1 MKRLVFLGIILW
13 GSSSA
18 LAQSR
23 YFNLNVDN
31 DLFFVTDYFYSSGIF
46 LQYGKE
52 ISATQEKDSLRKFRL
67 VELGQEIY
75 TPSDRFSIDPQ
86 EYDYPYGGWTY
97 LKLSQQK
104 EINTNKQFEVGLQV
118 GVTGDWSLAR
128 WMQNTYHTNVLGL
141 PENAW
146 VDQVPAAVHLNIFG
160 QYFYQKQL
168 GKYLQYISQSYG
180 SLGTQRTHLGSRMG
194 LNIGDSNVFGL
205 GANTLYNQK
214 DGDAMYIGFNSSY
227 VFYDYMIEGGLWT
240 DNAPFT
246 AENIAFRYEIEIG
259 FALQHDRWKFLFLY
273 KNRSRDNALQDKT
286 SHHLMNITLSRFF
299 D

>member
-1 MKRLVFLGIILW
+1 MKNLLLLVVFLW
-13 GSSSA
+13 GTTPL

-52 ISATQEKDSLRKFRL
+52 ILTEENDSLRKFRL
-67 VELGQEIY
+67 FELGQEIY
-75 TPSDRFSIDPQ
+75 TPSDRYSIDPQ

-97 LKLSQQK
+97 LKISQQK
-104 EINTNKQFEVGLQV
+104 EITTNKQFEAGLQL

-141 PENAW
+141 QENAW
-146 VDQVPAAVHLNIFG
+146 VDQVPAAIHFNIFG
-160 QYFYQKQL
+160 QYFYQKQVL
-168 GKYLQYISQSYG
+168 KYLRYISQSYG

-194 LNIGDSNVFGL
+194 LNIGNGNVFGL
-205 GANTLYNQK
+205 GANTLYNQR
-214 DGDAMYIGFNSSY
+214 DGDAMYIGLNSSY
-227 VFYDYMIEGGLWT
+227 VFHDYMIEGSLWN
-240 DNAPFT
+240 DNAPFI
-246 AENIAFRYEIEIG
+246 ADNIPFRFEIEVG
-259 FALQHDRWKFLFLY
+259 FALQSNRWKFLFLY
-273 KNRSRDNALQDKT
+273 KNRSRDNTLQPKE

>member
-1 MKRLVFLGIILW
+1 MKKLLLLVVFLWVPMSL
-13 GSSSA
+13 S
-18 LAQSR
+18 AQSR

-46 LQYGKE
+46 LQYGME
-52 ISATQEKDSLRKFRL
+52 ILANQEKDSLRKFRL

-97 LKLSQQK
+97 LKFSQQK
-104 EINTNKQFEVGLQV
+104 EITTNKQFEVGLQL
-118 GVTGDWSLAR
+118 GVTGDWSIAR

-146 VDQVPAAVHLNIFG
+146 VDQVPEAVHLNIFG
-160 QYFYQKQL
+160 QYFYQKQV

-180 SLGTQRTHLGSRMG
+180 SLGTQRTYLGSRMG
-194 LNIGDSNVFGL
+194 LNIGHGNVFGL
-205 GANTLYNQK
+205 GANTLYNQRN
-214 DGDAMYIGFNSSY
+214 GDAMYIGFNSSY
-227 VFYDYMIEGGLWT
+227 VFHDYMIEGNLWN
-240 DNAPFT
+240 DRAPFT

>member
-1 MKRLVFLGIILW
+1 MKKLLLLVVFLW
-13 GSSSA
+13 GTTSL

-52 ISATQEKDSLRKFRL
+52 ILPAENDSLRKFRL
-67 VELGQEIY
+67 IELGQEIY
-75 TPSDRFSIDPQ
+75 TPSDRYSIDPQ

-104 EINTNKQFEVGLQV
+104 EITKNKQYEIGLQL

-146 VDQVPAAVHLNIFG
+146 VDQVPEAIHLNAFG
-160 QYFYQKQL
+160 QYFYQKQV
-168 GKYLQYISQSYG
+168 GKYLRYINQAYA

-194 LNIGDSNVFGL
+194 LNIGNGNVFGL
-205 GANTLYNQK
+205 GANTLYNQG
-214 DGDAMYIGFNSSY
+214 DGDAIYIGLNSSY
-227 VFYDYMIEGGLWT
+227 VFHDYMIEGGLWN

-246 AENIAFRYEIEIG
+246 AKNIPFRYEIELG
-259 FALQHDRWKFLFLY
+259 FALQSDRWKFLFLY
-273 KNRSRDNALQDKT
+273 KNRSPDNALQPKE

>member
-1 MKRLVFLGIILW
+1 MKKFLLLVVFLWGITPL
-13 GSSSA
+13 

-52 ISATQEKDSLRKFRL
+52 ILTEENDSLRKFRL
-67 VELGQEIY
+67 FEFGQEIY
-75 TPSDRFSIDPQ
+75 TPSDRYTIDPQ

-97 LKLSQQK
+97 LKISQQK
-104 EINTNKQFEVGLQV
+104 EITKNKQFEVGLQF

-146 VDQVPAAVHLNIFG
+146 VDQVPAAIHFNIFG
-160 QYFYQKQL
+160 QYFYQKQV
-168 GKYLQYISQSYG
+168 GKYLRYISQCYG
-180 SLGTQRTHLGSRMG
+180 SLGTQRTNLGSRMG
-194 LNIGDSNVFGL
+194 LNIGNGNVFGL
-205 GANTLYNQK
+205 GANTLYNQRG
-214 DGDAMYIGFNSSY
+214 GDALYIGLNSSY
-227 VFYDYMIEGGLWT
+227 VFHDYMIEGSLLNE
-240 DNAPFT
+240 NAPFT
-246 AENIAFRYEIEIG
+246 ADNIPFRYEIEVG
-259 FALQHDRWKFLFLY
+259 FALQSNRWKFLFLY
-273 KNRSRDNALQDKT
+273 KNRSRDNILQPKE